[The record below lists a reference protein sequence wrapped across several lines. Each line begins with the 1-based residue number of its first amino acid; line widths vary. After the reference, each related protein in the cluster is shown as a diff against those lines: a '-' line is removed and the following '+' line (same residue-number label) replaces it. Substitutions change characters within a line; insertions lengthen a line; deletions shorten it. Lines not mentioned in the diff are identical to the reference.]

1 MAQIRPIDHDYSH
14 SKQPSPLGL
23 PPPFAKRPSISGTPT
38 FPAQPANGRL
48 RKRCTRNRRTGSNDI
63 DLIQETWLYYHSLPP
78 KIRRTHF
85 SPEERL
91 FLQQRSPLG
100 AIPDA
105 ADEALY
111 RWEQRR
117 RAHEVVEDFAELE
130 SNAESEVSDTVPATP
145 EDEPRE
151 RADSAI
157 EMDESILDS
166 FRWLDEDGELD
177 LTLDPYH
184 TILANT
190 TPSAPPQTSQSHRLI
205 SFGRTLS
212 LSRSRLSTSSTSLR
226 NLAARQASTVHSNH
240 GSTPTEM
247 TSRRSHGTRHV
258 PQRSTSSID
267 PGAKYYQDP
276 EARLK
281 LRVYLASPQKF
292 DEAVEFGFPSLD
304 KQEDFQPRKSA
315 EREWVS
321 QSVPDETGRTFL
333 DDNVSLDLDLTTDY
347 EPKADRE
354 RKPATWP
361 DRGSKP
367 SPWQTPGPRGREMT
381 LKMTL
386 TRPDL
391 RTDTSDSNDPL
402 QLAELPPP
410 DEALAI
416 WDDLPEH
423 SGVVKKMWRKIRG
436 RRDCR

>member
-1 MAQIRPIDHDYSH
+1 M
-14 SKQPSPLGL
+14 
-23 PPPFAKRPSISGTPT
+23 
-38 FPAQPANGRL
+38 
-48 RKRCTRNRRTGSNDI
+48 
-63 DLIQETWLYYHSLPP
+63 
-78 KIRRTHF
+78 
-85 SPEERL
+85 
-91 FLQQRSPLG
+91 QQRSPFG

-117 RAHEVVEDFAELE
+117 RAHEVVEDSADLD
-130 SNAESEVSDTVPATP
+130 SNAESELSDTLPVTP
-145 EDEPRE
+145 EDGPKD

-166 FRWLDEDGELD
+166 FRWLDDDGDLD

-184 TILANT
+184 TILSNT
-190 TPSAPPQTSQSHRLI
+190 TTPTSAPQSSHSQRLTSFR
-205 SFGRTLS
+205 RTLS

-226 NLAARQASTVHSNH
+226 NLAARQASAVQPSNR
-240 GSTPTEM
+240 GSTPTES
-247 TSRRSHGTRHV
+247 SRRSYGPRHV

-292 DEAVEFGFPSLD
+292 DEAVEFGFPSLE
-304 KQEDFQPRKSA
+304 KQDDFQPRKSA
-315 EREWVS
+315 EQELVS
-321 QSVPDETGRTFL
+321 QSAPDETGRTFL
-333 DDNVSLDLDLTTDY
+333 DDNASLDLDLTTDF
-347 EPKADRE
+347 EPSKTDRE

-361 DRGSKP
+361 ERGPKQA
-367 SPWQTPGPRGREMT
+367 PWQTPGPRGREMT

-391 RTDTSDSNDPL
+391 RTDTSDGNDPL

-410 DEALAI
+410 DESLAI

-436 RRDCR
+436 RRDYR